1 MLVLILIYLS
11 CIDLSTFWLDVSVDS
26 GVLSTKAKTNEAMLL
41 KSIPYALFLQ
51 SFKVQGVWRRHC
63 GSKELIISIIST
75 DNGTDQNKT
84 KSFAEGK
91 FYDYA
96 LTGFQ
101 RRSIFFYRFASVATG
116 FVQLEQFF

>member
-1 MLVLILIYLS
+1 
-11 CIDLSTFWLDVSVDS
+11 
-26 GVLSTKAKTNEAMLL
+26 MLL

-91 FYDYA
+91 FYDHA

-116 FVQLEQFF
+116 FVQLEQFFFKF